1 MQIGQAVPMDE
12 VSIEDELSGGSMSRQ
27 EMKQESLVA
36 VKSLREFFRDSLNEA
51 MSHQKLAVEAG
62 TEQYVVNLLTEF
74 ARADALYENTAAG
87 PKLKPLATMF
97 ADAAAAD
104 TRYRQQLLQRI
115 GDVSLFIAGFF
126 AQSFARKLVD
136 VDYHIAM
143 GGSAYGSLA
152 GSLRPAARASALSTI
167 FRELAEKFQRFVDA
181 LNEVSEMA
189 HVHTDRDI
197 LRLYEIWMK
206 TGSLR
211 AHGILQRLG
220 VDPSAHAR
228 SRLSH

>member
-1 MQIGQAVPMDE
+1 MGMEEAKP
-12 VSIEDELSGGSMSRQ
+12 
-27 EMKQESLVA
+27 ESLVA
-36 VKSLREFFRDSLNEA
+36 VRSLREFFRDSLNEA
-51 MSHQKLAVEAG
+51 MSRQKLAVEAE
-62 TEQYVVNLLTEF
+62 TEAYVVNLLTEF
-74 ARADALYENTAAG
+74 ARSDALYEQTPEG
-87 PKLKPLATMF
+87 PKLRPLAAML

-104 TRYRQQLLQRI
+104 ARYRQQLLQRI

-126 AQSFARKLVD
+126 AQSFARKLID

-152 GSLRPAARASALSTI
+152 GSLRPSTRASALATI

-181 LNEVSEMA
+181 LNEVSEIA

-211 AHGILQRLG
+211 AHGILRRLG
-220 VDPSAHAR
+220 VDPSASAR
-228 SRLSH
+228 TPYSH

>member
-1 MQIGQAVPMDE
+1 MGTEE
-12 VSIEDELSGGSMSRQ
+12 VQ
-27 EMKQESLVA
+27 PESLVA
-36 VKSLREFFRDSLNEA
+36 VRSLREFFRDSLNEA
-51 MSHQKLAVEAG
+51 LSRQKLAVEVE
-62 TEQYVVNLLTEF
+62 TEAYVVNLLTEF
-74 ARADALYENTAAG
+74 ARSDALYENTPEG
-87 PKLKPLATMF
+87 PKLRPLAAMLGDAAT
-97 ADAAAAD
+97 ADA
-104 TRYRQQLLQRI
+104 RCRQQLLQRI

-152 GSLRPAARASALSTI
+152 GSLRPSRRASALAAI

-181 LNEVSEMA
+181 LNEVSEIA

-211 AHGILQRLG
+211 AHGVLQRLG
-220 VDPSAHAR
+220 VDPSANAR
-228 SRLSH
+228 SRYRH